1 MKTALALHALKAMRE
16 GPMWR
21 LLASYQAPVT
31 VSLLQSLFPETST
44 QLTSA
49 SLMERLSVEVD
60 GLRARGEEINKTP
73 QMIIADWVHQK
84 WLARSFPEGASEEQY
99 ELAADV
105 VPAMRLVMGL
115 LEPRQTATESGL
127 AVVIDSVLRL
137 AADTDPDPE
146 SRLRALHEES
156 RRITEEIRRVMQ
168 HGVSPLDPTRASE
181 RGRHVV
187 ATTEAIAA
195 DFRRVREAFEILN
208 RDLRRQLVA
217 HDGPR
222 GEVLDKV
229 FLDSDVIAESDEGK
243 SFLAFWR
250 LLTDPSQLEGLQAA
264 LEALESR
271 PFIRLLSLEERKRLF
286 RVTEM
291 LLVEGTMVQDVMTTL
306 GRSLRTFVQSRE
318 FQEQRRIKNLIR
330 KAITESLELK
340 DTLTNGRTID
350 FSLTLSTSSLRSVAQ
365 LTLTDPRERPGE
377 TSVDDAEAPE
387 IDLEAMREMI
397 DNADID
403 MPLLKANIRAAL
415 AERPQV
421 SVRDLTIMFE
431 VAQGLASI
439 VGYMSLGQRVGIVLH
454 NRDREFHPTEL
465 VSWVGQDGIVRQAR
479 IAQLLFTRE
488 CLDELD

>member
-1 MKTALALHALKAMRE
+1 M
-16 GPMWR
+16 
-21 LLASYQAPVT
+21 
-31 VSLLQSLFPETST
+31 
-44 QLTSA
+44 
-49 SLMERLSVEVD
+49 
-60 GLRARGEEINKTP
+60 
-73 QMIIADWVHQK
+73 
-84 WLARSFPEGASEEQY
+84 
-99 ELAADV
+99 
-105 VPAMRLVMGL
+105 
-115 LEPRQTATESGL
+115 
-127 AVVIDSVLRL
+127 
-137 AADTDPDPE
+137 
-146 SRLRALHEES
+146 
-156 RRITEEIRRVMQ
+156 
-168 HGVSPLDPTRASE
+168 
-181 RGRHVV
+181 
-187 ATTEAIAA
+187 
-195 DFRRVREAFEILN
+195 
-208 RDLRRQLVA
+208 
-217 HDGPR
+217 
-222 GEVLDKV
+222 
-229 FLDSDVIAESDEGK
+229 
-243 SFLAFWR
+243 
-250 LLTDPSQLEGLQAA
+250 QAA